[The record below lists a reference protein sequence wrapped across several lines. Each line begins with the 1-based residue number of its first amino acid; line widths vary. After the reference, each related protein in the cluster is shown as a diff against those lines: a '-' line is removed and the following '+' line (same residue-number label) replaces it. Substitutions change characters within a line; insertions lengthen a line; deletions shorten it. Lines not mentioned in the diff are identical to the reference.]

1 MSRLRRIGK
10 TADSNED
17 MAAPQATG
25 NGGEMDAAG
34 LSEERES
41 GVALM
46 QPESEA
52 EGAAAVPEMGAVDAG
67 VDATQVGDAP
77 QAMAAPEIAA
87 NELDVV
93 KAAPEAFEGESLAV
107 DSALAAEA
115 VVA

>member
-67 VDATQVGDAP
+67 VDATQAEDAP

-87 NELDVV
+87 NDLEVV
-93 KAAPEAFEGESLAV
+93 KAAPEAFEGEPMEASP
-107 DSALAAEA
+107 AAEA
-115 VVA
+115 V